1 MKTYIIG
8 HQKPD
13 TDAVVSALAYEYLA
27 KQIDCPNQPNPEA
40 VIVDPLN
47 PETTYLFE
55 KFQLNSPRLIKAN
68 DLETDDKVVLVDHNE
83 TNQRLPN
90 LDQEKIIKIID
101 HHKVNLNL
109 NKPIF
114 LNFKPWGSTSTI
126 IYQMMQTHQVKP
138 TKQLAALM
146 LAAILSDTVGFKSAT
161 TTDKD
166 KELAIKLAEIA
177 EIGDIDAFTL
187 EIFKAKSDL
196 SQLDDYQVAT
206 NDYKIFDFGGKKVFV
221 NQVETVD
228 QAEIIAN
235 RKPALIQAL
244 AKVKDEMKV
253 DLAFLAISDILNVN
267 TKIIVA
273 GDEEAQVAETAF
285 GGKVVDQVID
295 IGPKLSRKK
304 EIAPALE
311 KALT

>member
-267 TKIIVA
+267 TKIVVA
-273 GDEEAQVAETAF
+273 GNEEAQVVETAF